1 MMIYIII
8 SVVATAL
15 IVFLIMHQSK
25 GKQKAMLEK
34 EYMSKQAEDANR
46 LKASFDEQLQ
56 TLTNEKVEAEKQL
69 AVTLSELEQST
80 RHNEKMREEL
90 EKQFQQRLNLMREE
104 MKSMAEQM
112 LKETRSELNNADRER
127 LDALIAPLKERM
139 ETFSKAVNDNNRD
152 NATHKTEIKTAFE
165 AAMKQLHEEQ
175 ERTVKELKE
184 QTQEDTVAQ
193 DPEKEQQQANLKET
207 LRKIK
212 ESVAEEDPK
221 PSQQLTLRTIL
232 GGDLLTTEM
241 VRSQIWLFVMIVAFC
256 IAYVAFRYQCQQ
268 DMLTIDRMENELKD
282 AKFKALSSSSTLTEK
297 CRESHVLDILK
308 QNQDSLLHQAD
319 QPPYII
325 AVPEE

>member
-1 MMIYIII
+1 M
-8 SVVATAL
+8 A
-15 IVFLIMHQSK
+15 
-25 GKQKAMLEK
+25 
-34 EYMSKQAEDANR
+34 
-46 LKASFDEQLQ
+46 DE
-56 TLTNEKVEAEKQL
+56 
-69 AVTLSELEQST
+69 
-80 RHNEKMREEL
+80 
-90 EKQFQQRLNLMREE
+90 
-104 MKSMAEQM
+104 
-112 LKETRSELNNADRER
+112 
-127 LDALIAPLKERM
+127 
-139 ETFSKAVNDNNRD
+139 
-152 NATHKTEIKTAFE
+152 
-165 AAMKQLHEEQ
+165 
-175 ERTVKELKE
+175 KELKE